1 MPYGSELQH
10 PTGVRGTTTKKRL
23 WAYHLKITFR
33 CSNGTALD
41 PFPSHVSVL
50 HQYIT
55 VILCINY
62 ARTISKPLLE
72 VARATLATFSTR
84 GGNFDHSLELNLNLI
99 SKSKYGQRPS
109 LL

>member
-1 MPYGSELQH
+1 MMDCLCHTARSYSIQLVCAVPPL
-10 PTGVRGTTTKKRL
+10 KKRL

-33 CSNGTALD
+33 CSNGTAGD

-50 HQYIT
+50 RQYIT

-84 GGNFDHSLELNLNLI
+84 GGNFDH
-99 SKSKYGQRPS
+99 
-109 LL
+109 